1 VADPTSIDKTPT
13 QNQSLNKP
21 EGGTYGEKAEV
32 DRLKKEL
39 PSGQGPG
46 GPPLQAPEPERSVAA
61 PNKPVSG
68 MPAPQPGGPSGLP
81 DVLAQPSATPGQ
93 VSPRSP
99 MAQGAGPQDISQARL
114 ALLDSL
120 SNSQDVSKETR
131 EWAKIVLE
139 MMVDASRS

>member
-1 VADPTSIDKTPT
+1 MADPTSIDKTPT

-32 DRLKKEL
+32 DRLKKAL
-39 PSGQGPG
+39 PSSGQGPG
-46 GPPLQAPEPERSVAA
+46 GPQQAPEPERAVAT

-68 MPAPQPGGPSGLP
+68 MPTSQPGGPSGLP
-81 DVLAQPSATPGQ
+81 DVLAQPSMTPGQ

-99 MAQGAGPQDISQARL
+99 MAQGAGAQDISQARL

-139 MMVDASRS
+139 MMVDASRP

>member
-1 VADPTSIDKTPT
+1 MADPTSLDKTPT

-32 DRLKKEL
+32 ERLKKEL

-46 GPPLQAPEPERSVAA
+46 GPPQVTEPERAVAT
-61 PNKPVSG
+61 PNKPVAG
-68 MPAPQPGGPSGLP
+68 MPPVTGGGPSGLP
-81 DVLAQPSATPGQ
+81 DILTHPGATPGQ
-93 VSPRSP
+93 VSPRP
-99 MAQGAGPQDISQARL
+99 QMVQPAGPQDVSQARL

-120 SNSQDVSKETR
+120 SNSQDVSTETR

-139 MMVDASRS
+139 MMIDASQS

>member
-1 VADPTSIDKTPT
+1 MADPLTIDKTPT

-39 PSGQGPG
+39 PSGRGPG
-46 GPPLQAPEPERSVAA
+46 GPQQAPEPERSVAT

-68 MPAPQPGGPSGLP
+68 MPTSQAGGPSGLP
-81 DVLAQPSATPGQ
+81 DVLAQPSMTPGQ

-99 MAQGAGPQDISQARL
+99 MARGAGAQDISQARL

-139 MMVDASRS
+139 MMVDASRP